1 MDIMQFKM
9 SVLCQSGAN
18 LKQKYENQIQVIVKC
33 FLLEDMKVFG
43 TTANV
48 SIILL
53 YYSFMQKG

>member
-1 MDIMQFKM
+1 MQLKM

-18 LKQKYENQIQVIVKC
+18 LIQKYENQIQVIVKC
-33 FLLEDMKVFG
+33 LLLEDVKVFG

-48 SIILL
+48 SIILY